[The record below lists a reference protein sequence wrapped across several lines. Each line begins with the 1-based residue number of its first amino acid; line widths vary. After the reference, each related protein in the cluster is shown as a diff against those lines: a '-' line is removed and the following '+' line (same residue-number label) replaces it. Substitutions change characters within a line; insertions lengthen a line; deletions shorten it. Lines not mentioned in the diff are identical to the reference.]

1 MGIYYLLI
9 VLIFSVEFRVILDVA
24 MSLPESNQ

>member
-1 MGIYYLLI
+1 MGIYYVLI
-9 VLIFSVEFRVILDVA
+9 VLIFSVEFRVILDVG